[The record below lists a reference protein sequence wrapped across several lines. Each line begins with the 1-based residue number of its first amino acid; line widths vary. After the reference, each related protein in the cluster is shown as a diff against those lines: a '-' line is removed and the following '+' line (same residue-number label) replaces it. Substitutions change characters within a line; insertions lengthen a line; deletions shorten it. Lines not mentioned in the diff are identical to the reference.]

1 MKLERVI
8 NWDTFPKGKK
18 IKSISYKY
26 LNVIQLRSNDV
37 RTGKITIHEHILIG
51 NPSRIHTEIDIHTE
65 ERRNYVLKWILRD
78 TMRCKRSPEA
88 N

>member
-8 NWDTFPKGKK
+8 NWDTFLKRKK

-26 LNVIQLRSNDV
+26 FIQLRSNDV

-51 NPSRIHTEIDIHTE
+51 NPSR
-65 ERRNYVLKWILRD
+65 
-78 TMRCKRSPEA
+78 
-88 N
+88 

>member
-51 NPSRIHTEIDIHTE
+51 NPVDIYTE
-65 ERRNYVLKWILRD
+65 EHRNYVLKWILRD

>member
-37 RTGKITIHEHILIG
+37 RTGKIKIHEHILIG
-51 NPSRIHTEIDIHTE
+51 NPSR
-65 ERRNYVLKWILRD
+65 
-78 TMRCKRSPEA
+78 
-88 N
+88 